1 MNGDDDEEPGRGKV
15 DKDEV
20 TQDKDEWWTRRNW
33 GQGGKEDKEEW
44 RTRKNLG
51 QGGMV
56 DKMVGKEE

>member
-1 MNGDDDEEPGRGKV
+1 MV

-20 TQDKDEWWTRRNW
+20 MQDKDEWWTRRNW

-56 DKMVGKEE
+56 DKMADEEE